1 MRITIES
8 TPNRILE
15 PRIEKYYRF
24 VAQNYSIYARIL
36 HYRPSTL
43 VLAEHTVVIPI
54 TMEVSRQSISSDS
67 RAGGEDQ
74 DHFMLDLVKWRMNM
88 PRLPGLMSCYL
99 CFGYILSS
107 TAENRP
113 DKKF

>member
-1 MRITIES
+1 MTQLRYGRFFFSPNFSRLKVTFLPNWSIYALPLRITIES

-67 RAGGEDQ
+67 TV
-74 DHFMLDLVKWRMNM
+74 F
-88 PRLPGLMSCYL
+88 
-99 CFGYILSS
+99 
-107 TAENRP
+107 
-113 DKKF
+113 